1 MPLITPI
8 AYPEFNGHRFSR
20 SSTDLRIDALKVR
33 GWKSISVDSELTPG
47 ETYGNLSTV
56 QGTTRGKAKF
66 SGEIELY
73 LEDAE
78 LVEEYLRNQ
87 ANPRGMGWMEYQFQM
102 ILTASEPIRGYV
114 QHDILGVRVT
124 KSGLAV
130 ADSDDQLTVKWS
142 LHIKNVIKNGRPIVI
157 DRPGALAPA

>member
-1 MPLITPI
+1 MPMITPI
-8 AYPEFNGHRFSR
+8 AYPDFNGHRYSR

-33 GWKSISVDSELTPG
+33 GWKSVSIEGELTPG

-78 LVEEYLRNQ
+78 IVEAYL
-87 ANPRGMGWMEYQFQM
+87 AAKGAPLGMGWMEVQAQMQFV
-102 ILTASEPIRGYV
+102 ASEIGRGIV
-114 QHDILGVRVT
+114 QYDVLGMRVT
-124 KSGLAV
+124 KSGIAV

-142 LHIKNVIKNGRPIVI
+142 LHVKDVLKNGRAAVI
-157 DRPGALAPA
+157 DRPA